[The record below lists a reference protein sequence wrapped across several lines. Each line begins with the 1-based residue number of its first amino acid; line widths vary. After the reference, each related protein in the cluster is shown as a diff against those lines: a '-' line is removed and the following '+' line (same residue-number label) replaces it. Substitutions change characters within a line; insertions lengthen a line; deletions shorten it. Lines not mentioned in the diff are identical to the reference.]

1 MKTIV
6 FEKPAAKVYDGL
18 PDETRE
24 SVASALH
31 RYAISGIGDV
41 KPLSGR
47 PGYRMRVGDYRVIFG
62 EDACTIIAIY
72 IGRRN
77 TTTCL
82 RKQLWAMFRS

>member
-62 EDACTIIAIY
+62 EDGYTVIAIY
-72 IGRRN
+72 IGRRD
-77 TTTCL
+77 TTTY
-82 RKQLWAMFRS
+82 RRN